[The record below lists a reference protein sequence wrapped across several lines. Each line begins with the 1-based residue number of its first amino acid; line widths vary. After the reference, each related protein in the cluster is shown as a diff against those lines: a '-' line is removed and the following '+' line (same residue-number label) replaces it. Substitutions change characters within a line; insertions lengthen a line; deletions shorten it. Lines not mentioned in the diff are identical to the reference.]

1 MKAGIRAKVEH
12 PLRVIKR
19 RFGFTK
25 VRHRGPAKNTAQ
37 IVKLFAP
44 SNLWMTRG
52 ALAGTE

>member
-1 MKAGIRAKVEH
+1 MKAGTRAKVEH